1 MRFDPLAHP
10 VCLEF
15 PEYLSRI
22 TAWHG
27 HIPFAMAAI
36 SMLRPRVF
44 VELGTHFG
52 DSYCAFLQAVKKL
65 DLDTR
70 CYAIDT
76 WEGEPHAG
84 LYGDEVLDTL
94 RSHHDP
100 RYGAFSTLV
109 RSLFDDALPRLA
121 DGSIDLIH
129 IDGLH
134 TYEAVAHD
142 FNTWLP
148 KVSKRGVVLLH
159 DSEVRDREFGVWKL
173 VEELRDRYPILDF
186 PHSNGLA
193 VVAVG
198 PEIPEQFMECLFAD
212 AAARQQARRWFEAL
226 GGHVSAH
233 GETKH
238 QLLER
243 CDQLQ
248 QQLDLIKGSLSWRIT
263 RPLREAS
270 RLIQGHPPAAAA
282 SPAGKRRPR

>member
-1 MRFDPLAHP
+1 MNFDPLAHP
-10 VCLEF
+10 VCLEP
-15 PEYLSRI
+15 PEYLSGI
-22 TAWHG
+22 TAWSG
-27 HIPFAMAAI
+27 HIPLAMAAI

-70 CYAIDT
+70 CYAVDT
-76 WEGEPHAG
+76 WQGEPHAG

-100 RYGAFSTLV
+100 RYGAFSTLI
-109 RSLFDDALPRLA
+109 RSLFDDALPRFA

-148 KVSKRGVVLLH
+148 KVSERGVVLLH
-159 DSEVRDREFGVWKL
+159 DSKVRERDFGVWKL
-173 VEELRDRYPILDF
+173 VEELGDRYPILDF

-198 PEIPEQFMECLFAD
+198 PRVPEQFMECLFGG
-212 AAARQQARRWFEAL
+212 AAARQQAIRWFEVL
-226 GGHVSAH
+226 GRYVSAQ
-233 GETKH
+233 GEIKH
-238 QLLER
+238 QFLER
-243 CDQLQ
+243 CDRLQ
-248 QQLDLIKGSLSWRIT
+248 QQLDLLESSLSWRIT
-263 RPLREAS
+263 RPLRELAKVF
-270 RLIQGHPPAAAA
+270 QEHPPADIA
-282 SPAGKRRPR
+282 SATTKGRPH